1 MWEMLDPDLEC
12 GNECGGPG
20 PPPEFLVPPP
30 PRPPFLAEL
39 VNCNEEQLL
48 LQQTTAP
55 FGGGAGGAAGSFA
68 EVDMCEAFPII
79 DASYHSGPSFQT
91 SAMIVLCSG
100 LLLLVIFISSL
111 LVWKHKRKVQNFLPC
126 KTPTRGPPHLD
137 ATGVP
142 TGHSVTY
149 EDPDVHL
156 GHHPLVM
163 RHHHHHHHH
172 HNMELHA
179 KQIHYPSGYPMPR
192 SPPLFICSSPG
203 PDPYRSHDNVYEEL
217 EHGPGRDTD
226 SEPPIQSDDDFAED
240 ELSLPGDRSFHKSP
254 SDGGTTVATIYH
266 DRSNGGGSSNSAVT
280 TASAS
285 TMPVTDGGGGGGGC
299 CAAGVEG
306 SVGGPPAPA
315 TAAGSGPS
323 SAYLERNRTERNSLL
338 SSSSSSGNDNTHPLA
353 HHHHHHR
360 GGTAAVP
367 PSSSAGGLNGAG
379 NSNNNNNNGSSGGGN
394 SSGSSSASNSNRN
407 SNSSTDCG
415 NNNNSNNNNNNN
427 NSNSSGSSSLPNGTG
442 GTTHCNGVGG
452 VLGLF
457 RSRKHHP
464 AATLGSSGR
473 RQAAPAFNS
482 CSLDGGPLGE
492 PVVLPPMYDDRGM
505 MTLPPPA
512 YAHTLTT
519 TTTGTGGHHHHHPL
533 HHHPHHHHLN
543 SVNNN
548 SLGNQ
553 HHHRSNYYS
562 TIDDDGGGPASE
574 PLDPVERRNRIN
586 AQLSASA
593 GGVSTIFR
601 NGHRTPGTTVG
612 APIGGYGS
620 GRSRTNPRRHG
631 RNGNSGSQ
639 QQQPLAVISAPSQD
653 PSQYIYHEPVF
664 HEGLIYD
671 GCLSHTYSDR
681 SGGSG
686 STGTG
691 STGGGVAYH
700 HPYILPQFTTFRNGG
715 GGGVGGGSVAG
726 VPPSSHPAGTNGG
739 HSIYSRDSSFGSDSG
754 YSQHTQTSNRSVAGW
769 SHRRPAG
776 GQSGTGTVANPKVA
790 ATATEQQQQQ
800 QPPQST
806 MVVDS

>member
-1 MWEMLDPDLEC
+1 
-12 GNECGGPG
+12 
-20 PPPEFLVPPP
+20 
-30 PRPPFLAEL
+30 
-39 VNCNEEQLL
+39 
-48 LQQTTAP
+48 
-55 FGGGAGGAAGSFA
+55 
-68 EVDMCEAFPII
+68 
-79 DASYHSGPSFQT
+79 
-91 SAMIVLCSG
+91 
-100 LLLLVIFISSL
+100 
-111 LVWKHKRKVQNFLPC
+111 LPC

-266 DRSNGGGSSNSAVT
+266 DRSNGGGSSNT
-280 TASAS
+280 
-285 TMPVTDGGGGGGGC
+285 
-299 CAAGVEG
+299 
-306 SVGGPPAPA
+306 

-338 SSSSSSGNDNTHPLA
+338 SSSS
-353 HHHHHHR
+353 
-360 GGTAAVP
+360 
-367 PSSSAGGLNGAG
+367 
-379 NSNNNNNNGSSGGGN
+379 
-394 SSGSSSASNSNRN
+394 
-407 SNSSTDCG
+407 
-415 NNNNSNNNNNNN
+415 
-427 NSNSSGSSSLPNGTG
+427 
-442 GTTHCNGVGG
+442 
-452 VLGLF
+452 
-457 RSRKHHP
+457 
-464 AATLGSSGR
+464 SSGR

-519 TTTGTGGHHHHHPL
+519 TTGTGGHHHHQPL

-562 TIDDDGGGPASE
+562 TIDDDGGGAASE

-631 RNGNSGSQ
+631 RNGNNGSQ
-639 QQQPLAVISAPSQD
+639 QQHQPLAVISAPSQD

-715 GGGVGGGSVAG
+715 GGGGVGGSVAG

-800 QPPQST
+800 PPQST

>member
-142 TGHSVTY
+142 AGHAVTY

-285 TMPVTDGGGGGGGC
+285 TMPVTDGGGGC

-315 TAAGSGPS
+315 TVAASGPS

-353 HHHHHHR
+353 HPHHHHHR

-367 PSSSAGGLNGAG
+367 PSLSAGGLNGAG
-379 NSNNNNNNGSSGGGN
+379 NSNNNNNNGSSGGGGN

-415 NNNNSNNNNNNN
+415 NNSSNNNNNNN

-442 GTTHCNGVGG
+442 GTTTHCNGVGG

-519 TTTGTGGHHHHHPL
+519 TTGTTGTGGHHHHHPL

-553 HHHRSNYYS
+553 HNHRSNYYS
-562 TIDDDGGGPASE
+562 MIDDDGGAASE

-601 NGHRTPGTTVG
+601 NGHRTAGTTVG

-631 RNGNSGSQ
+631 RNGNNGSQ
-639 QQQPLAVISAPSQD
+639 QQQPLAVISAPQD

-715 GGGVGGGSVAG
+715 GGGGVGGSVVG

-776 GQSGTGTVANPKVA
+776 GQSGTGTVVNPKVA
-790 ATATEQQQQQ
+790 ATATDQQQQQQ

>member
-39 VNCNEEQLL
+39 VNCNEEQL
-48 LQQTTAP
+48 QQTP
-55 FGGGAGGAAGSFA
+55 FGGGASGAFA
-68 EVDMCEAFPII
+68 DVDMCEAFPII

-137 ATGVP
+137 PTGVSAA
-142 TGHSVTY
+142 HSVTY

-254 SDGGTTVATIYH
+254 SEGGTTVATIYH
-266 DRSNGGGSSNSAVT
+266 DRSNGGSSNSAAT
-280 TASAS
+280 TASGS
-285 TMPVTDGGGGGGGC
+285 TVP
-299 CAAGVEG
+299 AAD
-306 SVGGPPAPA
+306 VGGPP
-315 TAAGSGPS
+315 GGV
-323 SAYLERNRTERNSLL
+323 YLERNRTERNSLL
-338 SSSSSSGNDNTHPLA
+338 SSSSSSGNDNNHPL
-353 HHHHHHR
+353 HHTGHR
-360 GGTAAVP
+360 VGSAGANGSA
-367 PSSSAGGLNGAG
+367 PSSGANGSSS
-379 NSNNNNNNGSSGGGN
+379 SNNNNGGGAGGPSGNNNGSN

-415 NNNNSNNNNNNN
+415 NNNNNNNNNNN
-427 NSNSSGSSSLPNGTG
+427 GNGTTATCNGNGVVVSSGG
-442 GTTHCNGVGG
+442 
-452 VLGLF
+452 LGLF
-457 RSRKHHP
+457 RTRKHQHP
-464 AATLGSSGR
+464 ATLGGSGR
-473 RQAAPAFNS
+473 RTGGGGHPFGGGVNTCS
-482 CSLDGGPLGE
+482 NSLDGGPLD

-512 YAHTLTT
+512 YNHTLATS
-519 TTTGTGGHHHHHPL
+519 HHHHHPHAPPPHS
-533 HHHPHHHHLN
+533 HHNSHHLN

-548 SLGNQ
+548 GGPN
-553 HHHRSNYYS
+553 RSNYYS
-562 TIDDDGGGPASE
+562 TIDDAGE
-574 PLDPVERRNRIN
+574 ILDPVERRNRIN
-586 AQLSASA
+586 AQLSASS
-593 GGVSTIFR
+593 GGPIGPTGTVSTIFR
-601 NGHRTPGTTVG
+601 NGHR
-612 APIGGYGS
+612 APGYGAAPPT
-620 GRSRTNPRRHG
+620 GRSRTNPRSSDRRTGG
-631 RNGNSGSQ
+631 RNGNGSQ
-639 QQQPLAVISAPSQD
+639 LAVISTPQD

-691 STGGGVAYH
+691 STGGVAY
-700 HPYILPQFTTFRNGG
+700 HPYILPQFTTFRNGSVAGGPIG
-715 GGGVGGGSVAG
+715 GGGV
-726 VPPSSHPAGTNGG
+726 PSSHPTG

-754 YSQHTQTSNRSVAGW
+754 YSQHTQTSNRSMAGW
-769 SHRRPAG
+769 SQRRPT
-776 GQSGTGTVANPKVA
+776 GQSTTSSNGPGSGPVTTVPKATTA

-800 QPPQST
+800 PSSVPPT
-806 MVVDS
+806 MVDS

>member
-39 VNCNEEQLL
+39 VNCNEEQL
-48 LQQTTAP
+48 QQTP
-55 FGGGAGGAAGSFA
+55 FGGGATGSFA
-68 EVDMCEAFPII
+68 DVDMCEAFPII

-137 ATGVP
+137 ATGVSAA
-142 TGHSVTY
+142 HSVTY

-266 DRSNGGGSSNSAVT
+266 DRSNGGSSNSAAT
-280 TASAS
+280 TASGS
-285 TMPVTDGGGGGGGC
+285 TVPVTDGLMVTPGGQPG
-299 CAAGVEG
+299 AA
-306 SVGGPPAPA
+306 P
-315 TAAGSGPS
+315 
-323 SAYLERNRTERNSLL
+323 YLERNRTERNSLL
-338 SSSSSSGNDNTHPLA
+338 SSSSSSGNDNNHPL
-353 HHHHHHR
+353 HHTGHR
-360 GGTAAVP
+360 VAA
-367 PSSSAGGLNGAG
+367 AGGNGTSTPSGANNNGGGGAACGG
-379 NSNNNNNNGSSGGGN
+379 NSQGNNNNGSN

-415 NNNNSNNNNNNN
+415 NNNNNNHHHPGSVANGANGASCNGN
-427 NSNSSGSSSLPNGTG
+427 GVVSSS
-442 GTTHCNGVGG
+442 
-452 VLGLF
+452 LGLF
-457 RSRKHHP
+457 RTRKHHP
-464 AATLGSSGR
+464 ATLGGSGR
-473 RQAAPAFNS
+473 RTGGGHPFAAGVVNTCPS
-482 CSLDGGPLGE
+482 PLDGGPLGGGD
-492 PVVLPPMYDDRGM
+492 PVVLPPMYDERGM

-512 YAHTLTT
+512 YNHTLATS
-519 TTTGTGGHHHHHPL
+519 HHHHHP
-533 HHHPHHHHLN
+533 HHGHHSHHLN

-548 SLGNQ
+548 STTGS
-553 HHHRSNYYS
+553 RSNYYS
-562 TIDDDGGGPASE
+562 TIDDAGE
-574 PLDPVERRNRIN
+574 LLDPVERRNRIN

-593 GGVSTIFR
+593 SGPIGTVSTIFR
-601 NGHRTPGTTVG
+601 NGHRGPV
-612 APIGGYGS
+612 APGYGVPPGG
-620 GRSRTNPRRHG
+620 GRSRTNPRASDRRTGG
-631 RNGNSGSQ
+631 RNGNGGNQ
-639 QQQPLAVISAPSQD
+639 LAVISAPQD

-691 STGGGVAYH
+691 STGGVAY
-700 HPYILPQFTTFRNGG
+700 HPYILPQFTTFRNGSVPGIVG
-715 GGGVGGGSVAG
+715 GGGNGG
-726 VPPSSHPAGTNGG
+726 VPPSSHPAG

-769 SHRRPAG
+769 SQRRPT
-776 GQSGTGTVANPKVA
+776 GQSTTSSNGPGGGCNSVSGVA
-790 ATATEQQQQQ
+790 AVPPKAANTAEQQPSTV
-800 QPPQST
+800 PPT
-806 MVVDS
+806 MVDS